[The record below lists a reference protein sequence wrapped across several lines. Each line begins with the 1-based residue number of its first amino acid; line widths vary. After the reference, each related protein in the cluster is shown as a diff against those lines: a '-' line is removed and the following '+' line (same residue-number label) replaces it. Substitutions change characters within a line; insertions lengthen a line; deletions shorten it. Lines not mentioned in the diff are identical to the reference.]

1 MEGIEKLKQDLIV
14 LETMAGLMGE
24 YLQSDVL
31 FYPAPRSDLP
41 KVTLGG
47 YLMRQYRLL
56 QLRDLLDMEEQSR
69 LHEAISHYNSA
80 LDEKVVRFETKAH
93 TELEARL
100 RQWQEYLREA
110 KRGVNVAYYESAV
123 DTRAMI
129 EALIGQLRIPPYQ
142 LDDEMSRNLALLDRE
157 LSRVWERGEFIWPRE
172 WKPAYPRDEYWWLYG
187 HPRKRD

>member
-1 MEGIEKLKQDLIV
+1 MEGIEKLKQDLVV
-14 LETMAGLMGE
+14 LEVMAGLSDE
-24 YLQSDVL
+24 YLRSDVL
-31 FYPAPRSDLP
+31 FYPTSRTDLP

-69 LHEAISHYNSA
+69 LHDAISQYNSA

-100 RQWQEYLREA
+100 RQWQEYLREV
-110 KRGVNVAYYESAV
+110 KRGVNIAYYESAV

-129 EALIGQLRIPPYQ
+129 EALIAQLRVPPYE
-142 LDDEMSRNLALLDRE
+142 LDEEIPRNLALLDRE
-157 LSRVWERGEFIWPRE
+157 LSRVWERGEFVWPRE
-172 WKPAYPRDEYWWLYG
+172 WKPAYPQDEYWWLYG
-187 HPRKRD
+187 HPRKPD

>member
-1 MEGIEKLKQDLIV
+1 MEGIEKLKQDLVV
-14 LETMAGLMGE
+14 LEVMAGLIDE
-24 YLQSDVL
+24 YLNSDVL
-31 FYPAPRSDLP
+31 FYPTSRTDLP

-69 LHEAISHYNSA
+69 LHDAISQYNSA
-80 LDEKVVRFETKAH
+80 LEEKVVRFETKAH

-100 RQWQEYLREA
+100 RQWQEYLREV

-129 EALIGQLRIPPYQ
+129 EALITQLRVPPYE
-142 LDDEMSRNLALLDRE
+142 LDEEIPRNLALLDRE
-157 LSRVWERGEFIWPRE
+157 LSRVWERGEFTWPRE
-172 WKPAYPRDEYWWLYG
+172 WKQAYPRDEFWWLYG

>member
-1 MEGIEKLKQDLIV
+1 MEGIEKLKQDLVV
-14 LETMAGLMGE
+14 LEMMAGLMEE
-24 YLQSDVL
+24 YLRSDVL
-31 FYPAPRSDLP
+31 FYPGPRTDLP

-69 LHEAISHYNSA
+69 LHEAIGQYNSA
-80 LDEKVVRFETKAH
+80 LDERVVRFETKAH

-100 RQWQEYLREA
+100 RQWQEYLREV
-110 KRGVNVAYYESAV
+110 KRGVNIAYYESAV

-129 EALIGQLRIPPYQ
+129 DALVAQLRVSPYELDEEIPR
-142 LDDEMSRNLALLDRE
+142 DLALLDRE

-172 WKPAYPRDEYWWLYG
+172 WQPAYPREEFWWLYG

>member
-1 MEGIEKLKQDLIV
+1 MEGIEKLKQDLVV
-14 LETMAGLMGE
+14 LEMMAGLMDE
-24 YLQSDVL
+24 YLTSDVL
-31 FYPAPRSDLP
+31 FYPASRGDLP

-69 LHEAISHYNSA
+69 LHQAISQYNSA

-100 RQWQEYLREA
+100 RQWQEYLREV
-110 KRGVNVAYYESAV
+110 KRGVNIAYYESAV

-129 EALIGQLRIPPYQ
+129 DALVAQLRIPPYE
-142 LDDEMSRNLALLDRE
+142 LDEEIPRNLALLDRE

-172 WKPAYPRDEYWWLYG
+172 WKPAYPREEFWWLYG

>member
-1 MEGIEKLKQDLIV
+1 MEGIKKLKQDLEV
-14 LETMAGLMGE
+14 LEEMAGLIDE
-24 YLQSDVL
+24 YLRSDVL
-31 FYPAPRSDLP
+31 FYPTSRTDLP

-69 LHEAISHYNSA
+69 LHDAIGQYNSA
-80 LDEKVVRFETKAH
+80 LDEKIVRFETKAH

-100 RQWQEYLREA
+100 RQWQEYLSEV
-110 KRGVNVAYYESAV
+110 KRGVNIAYYESAV

-129 EALIGQLRIPPYQ
+129 EALVAQLRVPPYE
-142 LDDEMSRNLALLDRE
+142 LDEEIPRSLALLDRE
-157 LSRVWERGEFIWPRE
+157 LSRVWERGEFVWPRE

-187 HPRKRD
+187 HPRKAD